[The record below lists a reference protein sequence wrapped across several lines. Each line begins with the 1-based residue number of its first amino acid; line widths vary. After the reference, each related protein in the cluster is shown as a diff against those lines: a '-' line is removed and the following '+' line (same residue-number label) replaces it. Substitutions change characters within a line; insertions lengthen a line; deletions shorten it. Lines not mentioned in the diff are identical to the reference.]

1 VLEERLL
8 LEEFLLSVCIGK
20 VFLIK
25 EVFFL
30 TRVYFNSERIL
41 FLWNASKIKIIKKK
55 KTGHMFYQYNAHKG
69 GGSSDVFKEG

>member
-55 KTGHMFYQYNAHKG
+55 TGHMFYQYNAHKG